1 MTPKRDFRQILL
13 PVLCVVLVLTPA
25 FRAAR
30 PLPAELTDVEF
41 WQLVTNASE
50 TGGGFISENLVS
62 NELGY
67 PYIIP
72 SLIERVPPGGAYMGV
87 GPEQNFSY
95 MAAIRPSIAF
105 IVDIRRQNMIEHLLY
120 KAVFELSASRRE
132 FLSRLFARKID
143 PGLDRNATPQQLF
156 AAVGA
161 VPQDAELYQ
170 TSLAA
175 IKNQLSIQSG
185 FTLSSEDESTLE
197 HVYQA
202 FAQHG
207 AETRYAVTGL
217 SITNTGRFAIQDP
230 NGEIRVIQ
238 GAVATENQQ
247 TSLAAFSLMLSMQ
260 FPTYAEVMTATD
272 PGGKNWSYLVS
283 EDSYQFVRDMQRKN
297 LVVPVVGDFAGTKAL
312 RAVGQYLKEH
322 ETTVSA
328 FYVSN
333 VEQYLTPPTKFQ
345 SFYANVA
352 TLPLNP
358 SSTFIRSAQI
368 SGLQPGLAQ
377 SSLSPIQLALDA
389 VMEGRARNWS
399 DILRLT
405 SSK

>member
-1 MTPKRDFRQILL
+1 MKPQRDFRQILL
-13 PVLCVVLVLTPA
+13 AVLCVVLVLTPA

-30 PLPAELTDVEF
+30 PLPAELTDAEF
-41 WQLVTNASE
+41 WQLITNASE

-72 SLIERVPPGGAYMGV
+72 SLTERVPAGGAYMGV

-105 IVDIRRQNMIEHLLY
+105 IIDIRRQNMIEHLFY

-143 PGLDRNATPQQLF
+143 PGLDGNATPQQLF
-156 AAVGA
+156 AAVGD
-161 VPQDAELYQ
+161 VPKDAELYQ
-170 TSLAA
+170 TNLAA
-175 IKNQLSIQSG
+175 IKNLLSMQRG
-185 FTLSSEDESTLE
+185 FTLSSDDESTLE
-197 HVYQA
+197 HVYQE

-217 SITNTGRFAIQDP
+217 SLTDTGRFVIQQP
-230 NGEIRVIQ
+230 NGEIRLIQ
-238 GAVATENQQ
+238 GAPATDNQP
-247 TSLAAFSLMLSMQ
+247 TTLAAFSLMLSMQ
-260 FPTYAEVMTATD
+260 FPTYAQVMTATD

-283 EDSYQFVRDMQRKN
+283 EDSYRFVRDMQRKN
-297 LVVPVVGDFAGTKAL
+297 LVVPLVGDFAGTKAI

-352 TLPLNP
+352 TLPLSP

-368 SGLQPGLAQ
+368 SGVQPGLAQ